1 MHSILYIGSNG
12 SFIQDY
18 GLDSKYVSKIEHK
31 ANGFLAYDFLQHTKE
46 IPQIVLCDNTI
57 SGMYSFQL
65 FKNLR
70 LDKKFDKV
78 TFVLLT
84 DREIT
89 KKEAVVYL
97 KSGIDEAIEKPF
109 KLDNFTT
116 RLSFLVNYR
125 KLSKKQRISSS
136 LKRSY
141 KFSLIKRS
149 FDILIAITAL
159 ICISPVLLF
168 TIIAIKIESK
178 GPLFY
183 SSKRVGSGYQIFDF
197 YKFRSMHIDAE
208 ERLNEIKSLNQYA
221 VNTKKPLSSDCVDC
235 LSSEQNCSPM
245 LFKDG
250 KEICEKHYLRSK
262 KYEEEGGTFIKIS
275 DDPRVTA
282 VGKFIRNTSIDELPQ
297 LINVIK
303 GDMSIVGNRPLPL
316 YEAELLTS
324 DNWAER
330 FLAPAGITGLWQ
342 VEKRGAK
349 EMSEE
354 ERKRLDNKYA
364 QNCTFFNDIKL
375 IVKTVPALF
384 QADNV

>member
-1 MHSILYIGSNG
+1 MYSLLYIGHNEN
-12 SFIQDY
+12 FMHDY
-18 GLDSKYVSKIEHK
+18 GLDTADVSKIEHK
-31 ANGFLAYDFLQHTKE
+31 LNGFLAYDFLNKTKE
-46 IPQIVLCDNTI
+46 LPQIILCENDMAGI
-57 SGMYSFQL
+57 HSFQL

-70 LDKKFDKV
+70 LDKKFNKV
-78 TFVLLT
+78 TFILLT
-84 DREIT
+84 NRKIT
-89 KKEAVVYL
+89 KKEAISYL
-97 KSGIDEAIEKPF
+97 KCGIDEAIEKPF
-109 KLDNFTT
+109 NLSNFST
-116 RLSFLVNYR
+116 RLAFLVNYR
-125 KLSKKQRISSS
+125 KLSKKQRISS
-136 LKRSY
+136 RVERAY
-141 KFSLIKRS
+141 KFSTVKRS

-159 ICISPVLLF
+159 ICISPVLLL
-168 TIIAIKIESK
+168 TIIAIKIESR

-183 SSKRVGSGYQIFDF
+183 SSRRVGSGYQIFDF

-208 ERLNEIKSLNQYA
+208 SKLNEIKNLNQYT
-221 VNTKKPLSSDCVDC
+221 VNNQKNISLECLDC

-250 KEICEKHYLRSK
+250 KEICENHYLRSK
-262 KYEEEGGTFIKIS
+262 KYEEEGTFIKIS
-275 DDPRVTA
+275 NDPRVTT

-297 LINVIK
+297 LINVLK

-342 VEKRGAK
+342 VEKRGGK
-349 EMSEE
+349 DMSEE

-364 QNCTFFNDIKL
+364 QNCSFINDLKL
-375 IVKTVPALF
+375 ILKTVPALF